1 MKRAEVELPPAM
13 VTRRLVGQAFSGRRE
28 TPSVPR
34 DYPLWRSPYLAGQA
48 LISLQPTATI
58 RTGVGAR
65 RARSDNALIRD
76 LVSPYPIAA
85 SCRSRRVGAVFMA
98 SAVRTLR
105 IVISSE
111 PRLLHVLRGVVIYRA
126 KQAGFSDS
134 DADCLAMAISEAAS
148 NVIRHTLGNR
158 HDDRFGLEVN
168 TYPDR
173 MEFILEDTGPKVQPE
188 SIQPR
193 SLEDVRPGGLGTYF
207 IKCFVDASF
216 YDESFLH
223 GNRLKL
229 VKYLSPKASDIH
241 ESAGPDHG

>member
-1 MKRAEVELPPAM
+1 M
-13 VTRRLVGQAFSGRRE
+13 S
-28 TPSVPR
+28 S
-34 DYPLWRSPYLAGQA
+34 S
-48 LISLQPTATI
+48 
-58 RTGVGAR
+58 
-65 RARSDNALIRD
+65 
-76 LVSPYPIAA
+76 
-85 SCRSRRVGAVFMA
+85 
-98 SAVRTLR
+98 VRTLR
-105 IVISSE
+105 IEISSE

-158 HDDRFGLEVN
+158 HDDRFALEVN

-188 SIQPR
+188 SIRPR
-193 SLEDVRPGGLGTYF
+193 ALEDVRPGGLGTYF
-207 IKCFVDASF
+207 IKCFVDASS
-216 YDESFLH
+216 YDESFPN

-229 VKYLSPKASDIH
+229 VKYLSPKVADRH